1 MLIMLNGKSFVHSF
15 LERWSVADWGDYQCN
30 NAMMIF
36 KEHGAGKTKIDRNV
50 RWVRTEM
57 TAPMQREREREIV
70 RECTRYYDSV
80 NSSQLCQLL
89 VQAWALIALC
99 RLVKPLGSKCW
110 SELKRYEKH
119 SSSNISHIF
128 TLCAVRIC
136 TLHALHK
143 LRISFGLDSG

>member
-1 MLIMLNGKSFVHSF
+1 MCILYMLIMLDVKSLVHFF
-15 LERWSVADWGDYQCN
+15 LERLSVADWGDYQCN

-50 RWVRTEM
+50 RSVRTEM
-57 TAPMQREREREIV
+57 TAPIQREREREIV

-80 NSSQLCQLL
+80 NSSQLSQLL

-110 SELKRYEKH
+110 SELKLYEKIWEAFFKQH
-119 SSSNISHIF
+119 F
-128 TLCAVRIC
+128 THFHTMCC
-136 TLHALHK
+136 THLYAAC
-143 LRISFGLDSG
+143 IA